1 MKITLIWIAK
11 TNASYLSEGIKEYT
25 DRLKHYCQFSIV
37 EIPEYKSSSK
47 TSFDEI
53 KKKEGIAILAKL
65 PQNAQSYLLDEN
77 GKEYTSRQFAKI
89 IETAKDNSRDLC
101 FVIGGPYGFS
111 QDVYAAVPN
120 MISFSKMTFSHQM
133 IRVFV
138 VEQFYRA
145 FTIINDLPYHHD

>member
-1 MKITLIWIAK
+1 MKITLIWVAK
-11 TNASYLSEGIKEYT
+11 TNASYLSEGIQVYV

-37 EIPEYKSSSK
+37 EIPECKSSNK

-65 PQNAQSYLLDEN
+65 PTNASCFLLDEN

-89 IETAKDNSRDLC
+89 IETNKDNSRDLC

-111 QDVYAAVPN
+111 QDVYNAIPN
-120 MISFSKMTFSHQM
+120 KVSFSKMTFSHQM
-133 IRVFV
+133 IRLFV

>member
-1 MKITLIWIAK
+1 MKITLIWVAK

-65 PQNAQSYLLDEN
+65 PQNAN
-77 GKEYTSRQFAKI
+77 VICWTK
-89 IETAKDNSRDLC
+89 TARNTL
-101 FVIGGPYGFS
+101 
-111 QDVYAAVPN
+111 
-120 MISFSKMTFSHQM
+120 
-133 IRVFV
+133 
-138 VEQFYRA
+138 RA
-145 FTIINDLPYHHD
+145 SLPK

>member
-1 MKITLIWIAK
+1 MKITLIWVAK

-65 PQNAQSYLLDEN
+65 PQNAQCYLLDEN
-77 GKEYTSRQFAKI
+77 GKEYTSRQFAKV
-89 IETAKDNSRDLC
+89 IETAKDTSRDLC
-101 FVIGGPYGFS
+101 FIIGGPYGFS

-120 MISFSKMTFSHQM
+120 KISFSKMTFSHQM